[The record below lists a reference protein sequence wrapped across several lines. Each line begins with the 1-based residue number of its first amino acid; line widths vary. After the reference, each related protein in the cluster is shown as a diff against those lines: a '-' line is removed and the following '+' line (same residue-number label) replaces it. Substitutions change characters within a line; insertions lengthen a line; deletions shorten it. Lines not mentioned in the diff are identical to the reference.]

1 MNYPGNASLSS
12 AVKERVVSTFQQTL
26 TLYHQRRTDEVV
38 AGCTLILQ
46 MDPSFEP
53 ARKLMEKTRNPAAPI
68 DVDSLM
74 PVSVGGGAPSLQQ
87 AREAMAARDFE
98 RVQQLT
104 SAILSEDLLNDEARI
119 LGDEA
124 REKLEASPFVNQ
136 FTRRAE
142 ASIGSGNIAAAKMDL
157 EKARTLDPT
166 HPDVVRIGRSLAA
179 RDAAPAAP
187 AAPPPSFV
195 VEERPAPATGR
206 SAAQATDFGF
216 AFEEEKTEDV
226 PFADFS
232 FDTGSSSS
240 GSGAFDVG
248 AAAAPDSS
256 SGFGGFSFDAPS
268 TPAAPSAPAFGGGD
282 EFDFATASVSTSTD
296 DQSKIRQYLSD
307 GDRAFSGGDYQ
318 QAIDLWSRI
327 FLIDVTNEEAS
338 DRIERAKLKRR
349 ELEQK
354 IEPLL
359 TSGVTAFERGDRT
372 QAQKDFSE
380 VLRLDPGH
388 SGAQDYLNRLSETA
402 VESRPAASNPYIAPS
417 LDNDS
422 LELGMLDDDP
432 LPPGFETPLIPPPP
446 GSVPAA
452 PSTKTTGKSGAVS
465 KPKAAAAPARK
476 LPLGAI
482 AGIIGVLVLLGA
494 GWFVWNRFQDEP
506 QAEAGAGQA
515 AIARATTLAG
525 LGKFDQA
532 IALLQNIQPNDPQ
545 HDEALVMIADLRRK
559 MTSAAQMVDGIPADQ
574 FYDQQITTA
583 KAAFEAQDYVVAK
596 NAFDQASRAKPL
608 PPDMKAMLD
617 AAAQQVGKLD
627 SAKALFAERKF
638 ADAIANLEP
647 LAAQEPSNLAIRK
660 LLSDAH
666 FNHGAMALQE
676 ERTAD
681 AIRELDEVL
690 RVNPSDDIA
699 KRSRELAAR
708 YDGQP
713 KDLLY
718 KIYVKYLPLR
728 QAT

>member
-1 MNYPGNASLSS
+1 MSYPGNGSLSS

-26 TLYHQRRTDEVV
+26 TLYHQGRTDEVV

-46 MDPSFEP
+46 MDPSFDP

-68 DVDSLM
+68 DVDTLM
-74 PVSVGGGAPSLQQ
+74 PVPQGGAGPSLQQ

-104 SAILSEDLLNDEARI
+104 SAILSDDLLNDEARI

-142 ASIGSGNIAAAKMDL
+142 QSIAAGNIAAAKMDL

-166 HPDVVRIGRSLAA
+166 HPDVVRIARSLSA
-179 RDAAPAAP
+179 RDAAPAPA

-195 VEERPAPATGR
+195 IEERPAPATGR

-232 FDTGSSSS
+232 FDSGSSSS
-240 GSGAFDVG
+240 SGGGAFDVG
-248 AAAAPDSS
+248 AVAADSS
-256 SGFGGFSFDAPS
+256 SGFGGFSFDAPAA
-268 TPAAPSAPAFGGGD
+268 PAAPPAPAFGGGD
-282 EFDFATASVSTSTD
+282 EFDFATASVATTSD

-349 ELEQK
+349 ELEQQ

-359 TSGVTAFERGDRT
+359 TSGVTAFERGDRA
-372 QAQKDFSE
+372 QAQKDLSE
-380 VLRLDPGH
+380 VLRLDPGN
-388 SGAQDYLNRLSETA
+388 SSAQDYLNRLSEA
-402 VESRPAASNPYIAPS
+402 APERPAASNPYIAPS

-432 LPPGFETPLIPPPP
+432 LPPGFEAPLIPPSP
-446 GSVPAA
+446 GTASAA
-452 PSTKTTGKSGAVS
+452 SSAKTTGKSAAVS
-465 KPKAAAAPARK
+465 KPKAAAPARK

-482 AGIIGVLVLLGA
+482 AGVIGVLVLLGA
-494 GWFVWNRFQDEP
+494 GWFFWNRSQNEP

-525 LGKFDQA
+525 LGKYEQA

-545 HDEALVMIADLRRK
+545 HDEALVLIADLRRK

-583 KAAFEAQDYVVAK
+583 KAAFEAQDYVIAK

-608 PPDMKAMLD
+608 PPDMKAMYD
-617 AAAQQVGKLD
+617 AAVQQVGKLD

-638 ADAIANLEP
+638 ADAIANLQP
-647 LAAQEPSNLAIRK
+647 LAAQEPENLAIRK

-690 RVNPSDDIA
+690 KVNPNDEIA

>member
-1 MNYPGNASLSS
+1 MSYPGNASLSS

-26 TLYHQRRTDEVV
+26 ALYHQRRTDEVV

-46 MDPSFEP
+46 MDPSFDP

-68 DVDSLM
+68 DVDRLM
-74 PVSVGGGAPSLQQ
+74 PVPQGGGGPSMQQ

-98 RVQQLT
+98 RVLQLT

-142 ASIGSGNIAAAKMDL
+142 QSVAAGNIAAAKMDL

-179 RDAAPAAP
+179 RDAAPPSSAP
-187 AAPPPSFV
+187 SPSFV
-195 VEERPAPATGR
+195 VEEKPSASPTGR

-216 AFEEEKTEDV
+216 AFEEEKQEDV
-226 PFADFS
+226 SFADFS
-232 FDTGSSSS
+232 FDSGSSSS
-240 GSGAFDVG
+240 SGGGAFDVG
-248 AAAAPDSS
+248 AVAAEPS
-256 SGFGGFSFDAPS
+256 SGFGGFSFD
-268 TPAAPSAPAFGGGD
+268 TPTPEAPARPLGTGD
-282 EFDFATASVSTSTD
+282 EFDFATASVATSTD
-296 DQSKIRQYLSD
+296 DQTKIKQYLSD
-307 GDRAFSGGDYQ
+307 GDRAFAAGDYQ

-327 FLIDVTNEEAS
+327 FLIDVTNDEAS
-338 DRIERAKLKRR
+338 DRIERAKSKRR

-359 TSGVTAFERGDRT
+359 TSGIAAFERGDTT

-380 VLRLDPGH
+380 VLRLDPQH
-388 SGAQDYLNRLSETA
+388 AGAQDYLNRLNE
-402 VESRPAASNPYIAPS
+402 PAAATRVSNPYIAPTMG
-417 LDNDS
+417 DDS
-422 LELGMLDDDP
+422 LELGMLDEE
-432 LPPGFETPLIPPPP
+432 LPSGFETPLIPPPP
-446 GSVPAA
+446 GSAPAA
-452 PSTKTTGKSGAVS
+452 SAARTTGKIGAVKA
-465 KPKAAAAPARK
+465 KPAAAAERK
-476 LPLGAI
+476 LPVTAI
-482 AGIIGVLVLLGA
+482 AAVIGVLVLLGA
-494 GWFVWNRFQDEP
+494 GWFIWNRLRDKP
-506 QAEAGAGQA
+506 QADAGAGQA
-515 AIARATTLAG
+515 VIARATTLAG
-525 LGKFDQA
+525 AGKYDQA
-532 IALLQNIQPNDPQ
+532 IKLLQDIQPDDPQ
-545 HDEALVMIADLRRK
+545 HDEALVLIADLRRK
-559 MTSAAQMVDGIPADQ
+559 MSSAAQMIDGIPADQ
-574 FYDQQITTA
+574 FYQQKIA
-583 KAAFEAQDYVVAK
+583 AAVAAFQEHDYVVAK

-608 PPDMKAMLD
+608 PPDMKEMYD

-638 ADAIANLEP
+638 AEAIANLQP
-647 LAAQEPSNLAIRK
+647 LLEQDPQNLAIRR

-666 FNHGAMALQE
+666 FNHGATALQE

-681 AIRELDEVL
+681 AIREFDEVL
-690 RVNPSDDIA
+690 KVNPNDDIA

-728 QAT
+728 KAT

>member
-1 MNYPGNASLSS
+1 MSYPGNASLSS

-46 MDPSFEP
+46 MDPTFEP

-74 PVSVGGGAPSLQQ
+74 PVPQGGGTPSMQQ

-104 SAILSEDLLNDEARI
+104 SAILSEDLLNDEARV

-136 FTRRAE
+136 FTRRADQ
-142 ASIGSGNIAAAKMDL
+142 SIASGNIAAAKMDL

-166 HPDVVRIGRSLAA
+166 HPDVVRIGRALAA
-179 RDAAPAAP
+179 RDAAPAP
-187 AAPPPSFV
+187 AATPPPSFV
-195 VEERPAPATGR
+195 VDQPTAPATGR
-206 SAAQATDFGF
+206 STAQATDFGF

-232 FDTGSSSS
+232 FDTGSSS
-240 GSGAFDVG
+240 GGAFDAG
-248 AAAAPDSS
+248 AVAQDS
-256 SGFGGFSFDAPS
+256 SGFGGFSFD
-268 TPAAPSAPAFGGGD
+268 TPAPEASRPLGGGD
-282 EFDFATASVSTSTD
+282 EFDFATASVATSSD
-296 DQSKIRQYLSD
+296 DQSKIRQYLAD
-307 GDRAFSGGDYQ
+307 GDRAFDGGDYQ

-327 FLIDVTNEEAS
+327 FLIDVTNDEAS
-338 DRIERAKLKRR
+338 DRIERAKAKRR

-359 TSGVTAFERGDRT
+359 TSGIAAFERGDT
-372 QAQKDFSE
+372 AKAHKDLTE
-380 VLRLDPGH
+380 VLRLDPQH
-388 SGAQDYLNRLSETA
+388 STAQDYLNRLNEP
-402 VESRPAASNPYIAPS
+402 PAAARPSYIAPS
-417 LDNDS
+417 LDDDG
-422 LELGMLDDDP
+422 LDLGMLDEEP
-432 LPPGFETPLIPPPP
+432 LPSGFEAPLVPPPP
-446 GSVPAA
+446 GATSPAPGTA
-452 PSTKTTGKSGAVS
+452 RTTGKSAAIP
-465 KPKAAAAPARK
+465 KPKPAASARK
-476 LPLGAI
+476 LPIAAI
-482 AGIIGVLVLLGA
+482 AGILGVVILLGA
-494 GWFVWNRFQDEP
+494 GWFVWQRMQGQPE
-506 QAEAGAGQA
+506 AEAGAGEA
-515 AIARATTLAG
+515 TIARAQTLAG
-525 LGKFDQA
+525 AGKFDQA
-532 IALLQNIQPNDPQ
+532 IALLQDIQPSDPA
-545 HDEALVMIADLRRK
+545 HDRALVLIADLRK
-559 MTSAAQMVDGIPADQ
+559 KKSSAAAMVDGIPADQ
-574 FYDQQITTA
+574 YFQQKIDEGRT
-583 KAAFEAQDYVVAK
+583 AFEAQDYVVAK
-596 NAFDQASRAKPL
+596 AAFDQATRARPL
-608 PPDMKAMLD
+608 PPDLKAMYD

-638 ADAIANLEP
+638 ADAIANLQP
-647 LAAQEPSNLAIRK
+647 LLEQEPDNLAIRK

-666 FNHGAMALQE
+666 FNTGVVALQE

-690 RVNPSDDIA
+690 KVNPNDEIA
-699 KRSRELAAR
+699 KRSRDLAAR

-728 QAT
+728 QAS